1 MGGRLIRPPAH
12 CAVTGVLDLGEAE
25 LLALVAAGD
34 TGEPLRRLYDRY
46 GRRLYGMGIQLL
58 RDPGLAEELVQETW
72 LRVWRSAARF
82 DPARGAVST
91 FVFTIARRVA
101 VDLWR
106 RPSSRAFAPELPD
119 AVAVE
124 SRIDEVLLAVTV
136 REAMTALSPAHREI
150 LELVYDHDL
159 KLADAAAHLGIPL
172 GTAKT
177 RVHHALRALRRELPE
192 DDFSAV
198 APSVRGD
205 DLGLGG
211 DRVGGLAG
219 RLGHRLDRDH

>member
-1 MGGRLIRPPAH
+1 LRGGRLIQPLAP

-46 GRRLYGMGIQLL
+46 ERPLYGLGIHLL
-58 RDPGLAEELVQETW
+58 RQPGLAEELVQETW

-82 DPARGAVST
+82 DPARGSVTT

-119 AVAVE
+119 AIAVE
-124 SRIDEVLLAVTV
+124 ARVDEVILAVTL
-136 REAMTALSPAHREI
+136 REAMTTLSPAHREI
-150 LELVYDHDL
+150 LELVYDADL
-159 KLADAAAHLGIPL
+159 KLVDAAARLGIPL

-177 RVHHALRALRRELPE
+177 RVHHALRALRQ
-192 DDFSAV
+192 A
-198 APSVRGD
+198 
-205 DLGLGG
+205 
-211 DRVGGLAG
+211 
-219 RLGHRLDRDH
+219 LDVS